1 MKKQGYYV
9 GIDLDDKYAVVSF
22 YEPGMKEPQTVS
34 MVTGSDVFQV
44 PVLIAKRKG
53 LGQWFVGEEAKRIAE
68 KQQVTAI
75 DQLLSR
81 AKKKETLF
89 IDGEYYQAEELLLL
103 FLKKLIGYAGGI
115 STNYEPQMCAIS
127 VEKLEKDLAKL
138 LTELGERLGFDK
150 EELIVIDRKAAFY
163 YFVFNQQKELW
174 LHDVHLFDYRDGV
187 MKCINLHRNNN
198 TVPQLVSISEQT
210 AEMNQEEQDES
221 FCQVLSECM
230 KGHVVSTVYLVGNG
244 FDGEWM
250 KLSLA
255 YMCRGRRAF
264 IGKNLYAKGCCYAV
278 MVSQNEIPWSYTYIG
293 DHEMKVNVSLKVK
306 NRGVE
311 EFYTLLRAGDNC
323 YEAEGAC
330 EVILSDTRNI
340 SIWLQLPNSKQANV
354 ETLTLSDL
362 PERESKTTRLRIT
375 AKPLSY
381 TKIQIQIKDLGFGE
395 IVKSSNL
402 HWEYTMSI

>member
-9 GIDLDDKYAVVSF
+9 GIDLDDEYAVISF
-22 YEPGMKEPQTVS
+22 FEQSMKEPQTVS
-34 MVTGSDVFQV
+34 MVTGSDVFLV

-75 DQLLSR
+75 DHLLGR
-81 AKKKETLF
+81 ALRNEEVF
-89 IDGEYYQAEELLLL
+89 IDGEYYQAEELLVL
-103 FLKKLIGYAGGI
+103 FLKKLISYAGGI
-115 STNYEPQMCAIS
+115 SSNYEPQMCAIS
-127 VEKLEKDLAKL
+127 VERLEKDDRKL
-138 LTELGERLGFDK
+138 FTELGERLGFEKK
-150 EELIVIDRKAAFY
+150 EFIIIDRKAAFY
-163 YFVFNQQKELW
+163 YFVFNQQNELW
-174 LHDVHLFDYRDGV
+174 MHDVCLFDYRDEV
-187 MKCINLHRNNN
+187 MKCINLHRTLN
-198 TVPQLVSISEQT
+198 TEPQIVTISEQT
-210 AEMNQEEQDES
+210 AEMNQEERDES
-221 FCQVLSECM
+221 FCRVLSESM

-264 IGKNLYAKGCCYAV
+264 IGKNLYSKGCCYAI
-278 MVSQNEIPWSYTYIG
+278 MAAMNEIPWPYTYIG

-311 EFYTLLRAGDNC
+311 EFYTLLHAGDNC
-323 YEAEGAC
+323 YETEGTC

-340 SIWLQLPNSKQANV
+340 SIWLQPPNSKQANV

-362 PERESKTTRLRIT
+362 PERESKATRLRIT
-375 AKPLSY
+375 AKPLSD
-381 TKIQIQIKDLGFGE
+381 KQVQIQIRDLGFGE

-402 HWEYTMSI
+402 HWEYTMSV